1 MSLIGMAS
9 IMEVCNIVLVVPIV
23 VFCVFAF
30 QVWISNWHFCLL
42 PQELMVC

>member
-9 IMEVCNIVLVVPIV
+9 IMEICNIVLVVPVV

-30 QVWISNWHFCLL
+30 QVWFKLAFCFL
-42 PQELMVC
+42 PQELMI